1 MPVSDTEQPND
12 LRPPV
17 GPDVLDWSPPG
28 FPDHVPLEGRYC
40 RLVPLAAQQHA
51 TALFAAFAAD
61 DQGRNW
67 TYLPYGPFS
76 EFEAFSHWLKSIAA
90 AEDPQFYT
98 VIPDDTGK
106 PGGLTSFLRIDPRNG
121 SIEVG
126 HIHFAEAIKRSPVT
140 TEAMFLMMKKVF
152 ELGYRRYEWKCDAPQ
167 RTVPLSRAT
176 ARHVV

>member
-1 MPVSDTEQPND
+1 MPAGAP
-12 LRPPV
+12 R
-17 GPDVLDWSPPG
+17 
-28 FPDHVPLEGRYC
+28 C
-40 RLVPLAAQQHA
+40 AAACHG
-51 TALFAAFAAD
+51 AFAAD

-76 EFEAFSHWLKSIAA
+76 EFEAFSYWLKSIAA

-98 VIPDDTGK
+98 VIPNDTGK

>member
-1 MPVSDTEQPND
+1 
-12 LRPPV
+12 
-17 GPDVLDWSPPG
+17 
-28 FPDHVPLEGRYC
+28 
-40 RLVPLAAQQHA
+40 VPLAAQQHA

-76 EFEAFSHWLKSIAA
+76 EFEAFSYWLKSIAA

-98 VIPDDTGK
+98 VIPNDTGK